1 VTEFQ
6 ALVTG
11 AISGALMK
19 ADADGP
25 LMLNVEVGVDSAG
38 NYTNEILVEGRRS
51 GERLLVT
58 VEVIADEATV

>member
-1 VTEFQ
+1 
-6 ALVTG
+6 
-11 AISGALMK
+11 MK